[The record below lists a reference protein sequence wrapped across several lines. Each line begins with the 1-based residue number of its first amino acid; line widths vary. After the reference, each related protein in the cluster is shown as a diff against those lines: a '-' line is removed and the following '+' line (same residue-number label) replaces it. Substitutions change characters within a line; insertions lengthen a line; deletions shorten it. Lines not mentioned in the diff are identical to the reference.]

1 MTKEK
6 QHTKAE
12 LIKNENIMRQIRK
25 QQIEGMYICIQA
37 FNVARILVAVLVI
50 VLIIFA

>member
-1 MTKEK
+1 MTEK
-6 QHTKAE
+6 KTIEE
-12 LIKNENIMRQIRK
+12 LIKHEDAMRQIRK

-37 FNVARILVAVLVI
+37 FNVARIFIAVLVI